1 VRKQLTKWKK
11 HLKEVDELRE
21 RNRELDMETAQ
32 RLDDMLADIK
42 DTGKAVSL
50 DFLKDFLRL
59 RPSDDDAIQELK
71 MKLQVKDDVIHR
83 VIIDD
88 TDQTVYVAFNTPT
101 RE

>member
-1 VRKQLTKWKK
+1 MTKWKK
-11 HLKEVDELRE
+11 HLKEVSELRD

-32 RLDDMLADIK
+32 RLDEMLADIK

-50 DFLKDFLRL
+50 EFLKEYLRL
-59 RPSDDDAIQELK
+59 RPDNDEAIQELK
-71 MKLQVKDDVIHR
+71 MKLQMKDDVIHR

>member
-1 VRKQLTKWKK
+1 LTKWKK
-11 HLKEVDELRE
+11 HLKEVSELRD

-32 RLDDMLADIK
+32 RLDEMLADIK

-50 DFLKDFLRL
+50 EFLKEYLRL
-59 RPSDDDAIQELK
+59 RPDNDDAIQELK
-71 MKLQVKDDVIHR
+71 MNLQMKDDVIHR

>member
-1 VRKQLTKWKK
+1 LTKWKK
-11 HLKEVDELRE
+11 HLKEVSELRD

-32 RLDDMLADIK
+32 RLDEMLADIK

-50 DFLKDFLRL
+50 EFLKEYLRL
-59 RPSDDDAIQELK
+59 RPDNDEAIQELK
-71 MKLQVKDDVIHR
+71 MKLQMKDDVIHR

>member
-1 VRKQLTKWKK
+1 MTKWKK
-11 HLKEVDELRE
+11 HLKEVSELRD

-32 RLDDMLADIK
+32 RLDEMLADIK

-50 DFLKDFLRL
+50 EFLKEYLRL
-59 RPSDDDAIQELK
+59 RPDNDDAIQELK
-71 MKLQVKDDVIHR
+71 MNLQMKDDVIHR

>member
-1 VRKQLTKWKK
+1 MTKWKK

-50 DFLKDFLRL
+50 EFLKDFLRL

-88 TDQTVYVAFNTPT
+88 QDQSVYVAFNTPT

>member
-1 VRKQLTKWKK
+1 MTKWKK
-11 HLKEVDELRE
+11 HLKEVSELRE

-32 RLDDMLADIK
+32 RLDEMLADIK

-50 DFLKDFLRL
+50 EFLKEYLRL
-59 RPSDDDAIQELK
+59 RPDNDDAMQELK
-71 MKLQVKDDVIHR
+71 MKLQMKDDVTHR